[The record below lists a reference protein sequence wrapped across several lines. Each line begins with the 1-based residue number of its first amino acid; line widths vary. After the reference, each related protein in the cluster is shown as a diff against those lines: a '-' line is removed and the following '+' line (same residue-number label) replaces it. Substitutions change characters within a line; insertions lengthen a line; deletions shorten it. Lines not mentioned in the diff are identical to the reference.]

1 MRELANV
8 NYQKEL
14 EKLIE
19 QHEKEGKVPRLFLHA
34 CCAPCSSYVLE
45 YLSRFFS
52 VTVFFYNP
60 NISPK
65 EEYEKRVAEIRR
77 LISEMEFL
85 HPVALVEGEYRPED
99 FYSMAKGL
107 EDVPEGEHYGYGRAA
122 TEIQEKTD
130 IVYDEQQP
138 LLALIYDNDEART
151 FDFSYIVND
160 QLDALEMDDYVY
172 YFSFEF
178 RTE

>member
-1 MRELANV
+1 M
-8 NYQKEL
+8 
-14 EKLIE
+14 
-19 QHEKEGKVPRLFLHA
+19 
-34 CCAPCSSYVLE
+34 
-45 YLSRFFS
+45 
-52 VTVFFYNP
+52 
-60 NISPK
+60 
-65 EEYEKRVAEIRR
+65 
-77 LISEMEFL
+77 
-85 HPVALVEGEYRPED
+85 
-99 FYSMAKGL
+99 
-107 EDVPEGEHYGYGRAA
+107 
-122 TEIQEKTD
+122 D

>member
-1 MRELANV
+1 MKVSVIVTTHNTERYLLKCMDSIFNQTLSDIEIIIADDESQV
-8 NYQKEL
+8 DM
-14 EKLIE
+14 LI
-19 QHEKEGKVPRLFLHA
+19 P
-34 CCAPCSSYVLE
+34 
-45 YLSRFFS
+45 
-52 VTVFFYNP
+52 
-60 NISPK
+60 I
-65 EEYEKRVAEIRR
+65 
-77 LISEMEFL
+77 
-85 HPVALVEGEYRPED
+85 
-99 FYSMAKGL
+99 L

>member
-1 MRELANV
+1 MYNTHWQIIDIHESFLS
-8 NYQKEL
+8 L
-14 EKLIE
+14 SILIIA
-19 QHEKEGKVPRLFLHA
+19 Q
-34 CCAPCSSYVLE
+34 
-45 YLSRFFS
+45 LSADN
-52 VTVFFYNP
+52 T
-60 NISPK
+60 I
-65 EEYEKRVAEIRR
+65 
-77 LISEMEFL
+77 MD
-85 HPVALVEGEYRPED
+85 H
-99 FYSMAKGL
+99 
-107 EDVPEGEHYGYGRAA
+107 A

>member
-1 MRELANV
+1 MAEQ
-8 NYQKEL
+8 QKFI
-14 EKLIE
+14 EKLPVKYPIHFVE
-19 QHEKEGKVPRLFLHA
+19 GAYEKE
-34 CCAPCSSYVLE
+34 
-45 YLSRFFS
+45 RF
-52 VTVFFYNP
+52 
-60 NISPK
+60 
-65 EEYEKRVAEIRR
+65 YE
-77 LISEMEFL
+77 
-85 HPVALVEGEYRPED
+85 
-99 FYSMAKGL
+99 MAKGL